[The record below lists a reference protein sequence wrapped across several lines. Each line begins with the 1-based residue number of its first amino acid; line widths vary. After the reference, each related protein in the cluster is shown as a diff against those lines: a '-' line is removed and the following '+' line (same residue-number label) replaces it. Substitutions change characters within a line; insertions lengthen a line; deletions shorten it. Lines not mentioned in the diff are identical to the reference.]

1 MPELTLGERLR
12 ARRIALDL
20 TLAAV
25 AEESGL
31 SLPYVSNLERGR
43 GNPTVEALT
52 SLARALKVSLAEL
65 IGERSAESGNL
76 DLLQAQIPS
85 SLLSFS
91 RSERFR
97 SVAQRLAD
105 AQGCTTEEMRQ
116 RLLVGMISS
125 PRRSQGES
133 AEEDWRRLLD
143 TYTLILGKE

>member
-20 TLAAV
+20 TLSAV

-52 SLARALKVSLAEL
+52 SLARALRVPLAEL
-65 IGERSAESGNL
+65 IGERSAETSDL
-76 DLLQAQIPS
+76 DLLKAQIPQ

-97 SVAQRLAD
+97 ATAQRLAV

-116 RLLVGMISS
+116 RLIVGMISS

-133 AEEDWRRLLD
+133 TEEDWRRLLD